1 MAQPGSAL
9 PWGGRGR
16 GFKSRYADSTLF
28 PHSGILSF
36 GPFNI
41 STEDRMD
48 FECAFQCELQNLESR
63 PALTIRLKTRVGD
76 IAEVFDQGYT
86 SIAGYLESKGK
97 EPQGPPFV
105 LYYNMQMDNLEVE
118 FGFPVEEGIS
128 GEGNIRSTS
137 TPSGK
142 AAGCLYIGPY
152 EEAEPVYDALIKW
165 IGDNGQEATGVAYE
179 IYLSDPTVTPPEQLK
194 TQVYLLLA

>member
-1 MAQPGSAL
+1 
-9 PWGGRGR
+9 
-16 GFKSRYADSTLF
+16 
-28 PHSGILSF
+28 
-36 GPFNI
+36 
-41 STEDRMD
+41 MD
-48 FECAFQCELQNLESR
+48 FECAFLCELQNLESR
-63 PALTIRLKTRVGD
+63 PALTIRLKTRVSD
-76 IAEVFDQGYT
+76 IAEVFDQGYS

-105 LYYNMQMDNLEVE
+105 IYYNMEMDNLEVE

-128 GEGNIRSTS
+128 GEGNIQSTA

-142 AAGCLYIGPY
+142 AASCLYIGPY

-165 IGDNGQEATGVAYE
+165 IGDNGLEANGVAYE
-179 IYLSDPTVTPPEQLK
+179 IYLNDPVVTPPEQLK